1 MVYNRYHVTL
11 ATLVTTIVCN
21 YLSGIYG
28 LIHPPYPH
36 INVEKRYFCVARG
49 GMGEKKWGNGGKITG
64 DRSRDVSQNIFAHD
78 LRCK

>member
-11 ATLVTTIVCN
+11 ATLVTTIACN

-28 LIHPPYPH
+28 LIPPYPH
-36 INVEKRYFCVARG
+36 INVEKRYFCVACG
-49 GMGEKKWGNGGKITG
+49 GLGEKKWGNGGKITG
-64 DRSRDVSQNIFAHD
+64 DRSRDVFQNIFAHD